1 MDICGEREPTPVNL
15 SVSHTVLVSIM
26 KTEASVSGPNM
37 QPLLKV
43 ENLVKRYAK
52 RTLAGT
58 GTDLL
63 ALDTVSFTIFSGTTL
78 AVVGES
84 GSGKS
89 TLALCVACLESPTTG
104 TIWFEGKNI
113 VKLGERAR
121 RQVRQQIQLIFQDPA
136 SSLNPRWSVLEI
148 LVEPLILEGKCNRE
162 EMRQRANSL
171 LERVVL
177 SKNIV
182 ERLPTEL
189 SGGQRQRLAIARAL
203 ALEPKL
209 LILDE
214 ALSALD
220 CSVQAQ
226 IANLLMDL
234 QSSLGMTYLFITHDL
249 AMAAYLADEI
259 AVMNRGRIVEQGP
272 AERILKQPQHET
284 TLRLLAAVPRITRAA
299 LPAVEQ

>member
-1 MDICGEREPTPVNL
+1 MKVEP
-15 SVSHTVLVSIM
+15 SESSQR
-26 KTEASVSGPNM
+26 KM

-43 ENLVKRYAK
+43 ENLAKRYVRKNLVGAHEE
-52 RTLAGT
+52 
-58 GTDLL
+58 LL
-63 ALDTVSFTIFSGTTL
+63 ALDGVSFTILPGTTL

-89 TLALCVACLESPTTG
+89 TLAACIACLESPTSG
-104 TIWFEGKNI
+104 DIWFAGVDIAK
-113 VKLGERAR
+113 VGEHVH
-121 RQVRQQIQLIFQDPA
+121 RQVRPQIQLIFQDPA
-136 SSLNPRWSVLEI
+136 SSLNPRWRVLEI
-148 LVEPLILEGKCNRE
+148 LIEPLILQRE
-162 EMRQRANSL
+162 LSHGETNLRARSL
-171 LERVVL
+171 LERVGL
-177 SKNIV
+177 SPDIAA
-182 ERLPTEL
+182 RLPTEL

-249 AMAAYLADEI
+249 AMAAHLADEI

-272 AERILKQPQHET
+272 AEAILKQPEHDITRQ
-284 TLRLLAAVPRITRAA
+284 LLAAVPKFTRAA
-299 LPAVEQ
+299 PPALEQ

>member
-1 MDICGEREPTPVNL
+1 
-15 SVSHTVLVSIM
+15 M
-26 KTEASVSGPNM
+26 KVEASSSGHNM

-52 RTLAGT
+52 RRLA
-58 GTDLL
+58 DAREELL
-63 ALDTVSFTIFSGTTL
+63 ALNAVSFSIFPGTTL

-89 TLALCVACLESPTTG
+89 TLAGCLACLESPTTG
-104 TIWFEGKNI
+104 SIWYEEKDL

-121 RQVRQQIQLIFQDPA
+121 RQVRPQLQLIFQEPA
-136 SSLNPRWSVLEI
+136 SSFNPRWKVLEI
-148 LVEPLILEGKCNRE
+148 LVEPLILQRNFNRE
-162 EMRQRANSL
+162 EMNQRANSL
-171 LERVVL
+171 LERVGL
-177 SKNIV
+177 SPDIV
-182 ERLPTEL
+182 KRPPTEL

-226 IANLLMDL
+226 IANLLMEL
-234 QSSLGMTYLFITHDL
+234 QSSLGMTYVFITHDL

-259 AVMNRGRIVEQGP
+259 VVMDGGRIVEQGP
-272 AERILKQPQHET
+272 PEKILRVPQHET
-284 TLRLLAAVPRITRAA
+284 TRQLLAAVPRIIRPA